1 MTLVMLS
8 EMISGPLFEAS
19 QIAEPVMPQP
29 AAAPSP
35 PQNCAECHHDLA
47 GSCGRAGRERSSGR
61 CDRVGRE
68 RTVRRRCTHLG
79 GLVREQASANGLLHC
94 TTQQRQQRL
103 RSAIHLCPGVPR
115 EGLGKSRSPAKRTI
129 RLFSFPPSSLLLEGN
144 GM

>member
-103 RSAIHLCPGVPR
+103 RSAIHVCSGVPR
-115 EGLGKSRSPAKRTI
+115 GPRQESVSRQKDENQS
-129 RLFSFPPSSLLLEGN
+129 SFARFGRN